1 MKIMRNGLLVV
12 KQYVKTVA
20 IVDTHGAT
28 HVVSTIAITAMT
40 TMVIGVTTKPSMI
53 TVTNH
58 HLCGM

>member
-1 MKIMRNGLLVV
+1 MRNGLLVV
-12 KQYVKTVA
+12 RQYVKVA
-20 IVDTHGAT
+20 AVIDTHGAT

-40 TMVIGVTTKPSMI
+40 TMVIGVTANPSMI